1 MPGEFAHYALTI
13 YLIRTSL
20 SGITGLVLCSPGL
33 GDQVLVTL
41 GFSRSSTIVYL
52 LLHHI
57 CASSLLKRNLLC
69 KFLLLRGEPYFQTF
83 DNFVD
88 RFVVKVIQISEIPQF
103 KRILRRAA
111 LADEANKIG
120 PGPIF
125 RRQKTLQ
132 FGPQDPDIS
141 GGWSCGLREFA
152 KC

>member
-57 CASSLLKRNLLC
+57 CASSFLKRNLLC

-88 RFVVKVIQISEIPQF
+88 RFWVKVIQISEIPQF
-103 KRILRRAA
+103 KGVLRRAT
-111 LADEANKIG
+111 LADEADKIG
-120 PGPIF
+120 
-125 RRQKTLQ
+125 
-132 FGPQDPDIS
+132 S
-141 GGWSCGLREFA
+141 
-152 KC
+152 